1 MDMGERL
8 DTCGT
13 WVTHRATDKRV
24 DIEVTSAVIG
34 SDTVWGAQ
42 VVLERGRRVKLAGGK
57 VPVGV
62 KFEHHR
68 MLQAAQR
75 QAQALPAGVVLGT
88 GGESG
93 DLFG

>member
-1 MDMGERL
+1 MAERL
-8 DTCGT
+8 EHVGT
-13 WVTHRATDKRV
+13 WVTHRATGVRV

-34 SDTVWGAQ
+34 DQTVWGAEA
-42 VVLERGRRVKLAGGK
+42 VLERGRRVKLAGGK

-62 KFEHHR
+62 KHEHHR
-68 MLQAAQR
+68 MLQAAMQ

-93 DLFG
+93 ELFG